1 MFPRSSEV
9 QTSESWLQL
18 SLQFVSNMKKTN
30 RQTKRF
36 VPPQHNMTQRQVV
49 PTSHLLLQC
58 ETEPHFYVHAPA
70 RRWNICKSNRLKPN
84 DVSGRIPSQSDR
96 NLVSSKSEWPCV
108 ASDTTIQKKQ
118 NKYPDHMWVIYA
130 CITGNM
136 GRDGTTP
143 RVPCQSSLP
152 RIPITYSWNILPS
165 DLDLNFKHFK
175 DEDTPTNH
183 DPIPST
189 R

>member
-70 RRWNICKSNRLKPN
+70 RRWNICKSHRLKPN
-84 DVSGRIPSQSDR
+84 DVSGRIPSQSNR
-96 NLVSSKSEWPCV
+96 NLVSSKSEWWSWLRYKHVCTMC
-108 ASDTTIQKKQ
+108 SFRYYYLKK
-118 NKYPDHMWVIYA
+118 NKINTRITYGLYMLVLLVIREEMEQLQG
-130 CITGNM
+130 CPVNL
-136 GRDGTTP
+136 
-143 RVPCQSSLP
+143 PCQGYP
-152 RIPITYSWNILPS
+152 
-165 DLDLNFKHFK
+165 
-175 DEDTPTNH
+175 
-183 DPIPST
+183 
-189 R
+189 